1 VYRSP
6 AQQAAMANLLD
17 QLAAMTVV
25 VADTGDIDAIKQFTP
40 RDATT
45 NPSLILAAAQI
56 PSYQDLIDRSLRES
70 RQVVGPEAGADAVV
84 REALDEICVTFG
96 KEILKIVPG
105 RVSTEVDARLSY
117 DIEGTIAK
125 ARKLIGLYAE
135 AGIGRERVLIKVA
148 STWEGICAA
157 EQLEK
162 EGIHC
167 NLTLLFS
174 FAQAVAAAE
183 AGVTLISP
191 FVGRILDW
199 YKKST
204 GRDSYPG
211 PEDPGVISVT
221 QIFNY
226 YKTYGYK
233 TEVMGASFRNT
244 AEIIELAGCDLL
256 TISPALLDELRH
268 TDGELARK
276 LNPFDPAPTEAQIHL
291 DEAQFRAMLAAD
303 PMATEKLDEGIRGF
317 CKAIETLEA
326 QLAHRLAELEGG
338 AAFGHAVHEI
348 FLLNDLDGDGC
359 ITREEWLGS
368 DAVFDALDTDK
379 DGRLAPEDVRG
390 GLGAALALGRAA

>member
-1 VYRSP
+1 
-6 AQQAAMANLLD
+6 MANLLD

-25 VADTGDIDAIKQFTP
+25 VADTGDIDAIRQFTP

-56 PSYQDLIDRSLRES
+56 PAYQDLIDRSLRES
-70 RQVVGPEAGADAVV
+70 RQAVGPEAGADAVV

-117 DIEGTIAK
+117 DTAATVAK
-125 ARKLIGLYAE
+125 ARRLIELYAQ
-135 AGIGRERVLIKVA
+135 AGIGRDRVLIKVA
-148 STWEGICAA
+148 STWEGIRAA
-157 EQLEK
+157 EQLER

-174 FAQAVAAAE
+174 FAQAVACAE

-211 PEDPGVISVT
+211 AEDPGVVSVT

-233 TEVMGASFRNT
+233 TEVMGASFRNME
-244 AEIIELAGCDLL
+244 EIVELAGCDLL
-256 TISPALLDELRH
+256 TISPALLDQLRSSE
-268 TDGELARK
+268 GVLERK
-276 LNPFDPAPTEAQIHL
+276 LNAFDPAPCDAQLHL
-291 DEAQFRAMLAAD
+291 DEAGFRAMLAAD
-303 PMATEKLDEGIRGF
+303 AMASEKLDEGIRGF

-338 AAFGHAVHEI
+338 AAFRHAVHEI

-390 GLGAALALGRAA
+390 GLGAALAMPQL

>member
-1 VYRSP
+1 
-6 AQQAAMANLLD
+6 
-17 QLAAMTVV
+17 MTVV

-56 PSYQDLIDRSLRES
+56 PAYQNLIDISLQES
-70 RQVVGPEAGADAVV
+70 REVCGATAPAEDVV

-105 RVSTEVDARLSY
+105 RVSTEVDARLSF
-117 DIEGTIAK
+117 DTDATITK
-125 ARKLIGLYAE
+125 ARKLIGLYRQ
-135 AGIGRERVLIKVA
+135 AGINRERVLIKIA
-148 STWEGICAA
+148 ATWEGMRAA
-157 EQLEK
+157 EVLEK

-211 PEDPGVISVT
+211 PEDPGVVSVT

-226 YKTYGYK
+226 FKTYGYK
-233 TEVMGASFRNT
+233 TEVMGASFRNID
-244 AEIIELAGCDLL
+244 EIIELAGCDLL
-256 TISPALLDELRH
+256 TISPALLDQLRQ
-268 TDGELARK
+268 TQGDLQRK
-276 LNPFDPAPTEAQIHL
+276 LNPFDPAPTEEQIHL
-291 DEAQFRAMLAAD
+291 DQAGFAAMMASD

-317 CKAIETLEA
+317 SKAIETLEA
-326 QLAHRLAELEGG
+326 QLAHRLGELEGANAFQH
-338 AAFGHAVHEI
+338 AAQEI

-368 DAVFDALDTDK
+368 DAVFDALDTDH
-379 DGRLAPEDVRG
+379 DGRLLPADVRG
-390 GLGAALALGRAA
+390 GLGAALALSGC